1 MPENPKRDDK
11 KFVSV
16 FDIEWGRKPSTRKG
30 VSKSKPEGT
39 LLKLGKRLKNQLI
52 NYLLS
57 IGYLRC
63 RLTNSIS
70 RYR

>member
-39 LLKLGKRLKNQLI
+39 LLKQGKRLKNQLI
-52 NYLLS
+52 FS
-57 IGYLRC
+57 
-63 RLTNSIS
+63 
-70 RYR
+70 